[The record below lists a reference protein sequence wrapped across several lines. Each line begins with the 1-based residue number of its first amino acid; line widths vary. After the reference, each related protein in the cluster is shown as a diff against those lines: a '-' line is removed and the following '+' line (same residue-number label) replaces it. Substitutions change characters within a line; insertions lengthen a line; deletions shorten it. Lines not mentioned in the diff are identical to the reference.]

1 MSDPAEAEEAQA
13 KIEELKDEEYNERRI
28 MQINVNEQEMDQMLH
43 QRETHMAEFNANW
56 DAHEKELAE
65 SSERD
70 VQQLEE
76 NQSKRLMQEREQFD
90 AKLPNSFRPSSQ
102 VLEYKNVFEKLVK
115 QKKYAEAHTL
125 REEFV
130 RMEAQEK
137 DAFVEAREKKIN
149 NHIAKILV
157 FQQAERA
164 SLLKKCDNQKA
175 EQKRQRMIE
184 TQQ

>member
-1 MSDPAEAEEAQA
+1 VTCIEAEEAQS

-28 MQINVNEQEMDQMLH
+28 MQINMNEQEMDQMLQ
-43 QRETHMAEFNANW
+43 QREQHMNEFQANW
-56 DAHEKELAE
+56 DAHEKQLAE

-70 VQQLEE
+70 LQELEE
-76 NQSKRLMQEREQFD
+76 NQGKRIMIEREQFD
-90 AKLPNSFRPSSQ
+90 NKLPNSFRPSSQ
-102 VLEYKNVFEKLVK
+102 VLEFKNVFDKLVK

-125 REEFV
+125 REEFT
-130 RMEAQEK
+130 RMEAHEK
-137 DAFVEAREKKIN
+137 EAFAEAREKKIN

-157 FQQAERA
+157 FQQSERA
-164 SLLKKCDNQKA
+164 SLIKKCENQKA